1 MKRIPDTFP
10 DKDAIRD
17 VYEHICYYYQ
27 MAMGDGYNVT
37 REFDLDEFCR
47 TSNTFRSRP
56 TVRYIYWNGQ
66 AISNIRKNK
75 TTPPAYTFCSA
86 ATSYTAFMNSRQNR
100 NNSSNGFYAAME
112 ACSAIMSLWTNG
124 VLRLYPG

>member
-10 DKDAIRD
+10 DKDAIRE

-47 TSNTFRSRP
+47 NFKHFP
-56 TVRYIYWNGQ
+56 VQNGQ
-66 AISNIRKNK
+66 DTSNIRKNK

-86 ATSYTAFMNSRQNR
+86 ATSYIVFMN
-100 NNSSNGFYAAME
+100 
-112 ACSAIMSLWTNG
+112 
-124 VLRLYPG
+124 